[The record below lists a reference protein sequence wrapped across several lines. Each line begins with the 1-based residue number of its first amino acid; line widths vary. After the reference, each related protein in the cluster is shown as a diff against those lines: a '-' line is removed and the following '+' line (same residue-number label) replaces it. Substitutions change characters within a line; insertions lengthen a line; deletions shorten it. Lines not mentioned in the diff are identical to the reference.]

1 MHIIQLINHLLLKL
15 NYAYGIICTAYTSK
29 EVERRNE
36 VKKQDLINKV
46 AEGVGLSKKEVA
58 TVFNCALDSI
68 VAAVAAGEKVQFVGF
83 GTFESKTRAAR
94 AGLNPQTGE
103 AIQIAAT
110 TVPVFKA
117 GKEFK
122 DAVK

>member
-46 AEGVGLSKKEVA
+46 AEEVGLSKKEVA
-58 TVFNCALDSI
+58 AVFNCALDSI
-68 VAAVAAGEKVQFVGF
+68 VAAVKGLDKAATKGLI
-83 GTFESKTRAAR
+83 SKNAAAR
-94 AGLNPQTGE
+94 KKSRLMKKVNKLN
-103 AIQIAAT
+103 A
-110 TVPVFKA
+110 
-117 GKEFK
+117 
-122 DAVK
+122 